1 MIGVDEFHAE
11 GEHTSERWGFAV
23 SSKSESSKSGSSMN
37 GVAFRTCPL
46 CEATCGLEITVK
58 DGAVTRIRG
67 DRDDV
72 FSKGYIC
79 PKGST
84 LKQLHDDPDRLR
96 LPMIKR
102 GDRHEVVSWDEAWR
116 EVERGLMGV
125 IAAHGREAVATYLG
139 NPTAHNLSAMTFGRV
154 ALQGIG
160 TKQRFS
166 ASTVDQ
172 MPKQVA
178 AGYMFGSPVTV
189 PVPDLD
195 RTTYLLMLGANPY
208 ASNGSLCT
216 APDFP
221 GRIEA
226 IRERGGKVV
235 VVDPRR
241 SRTAEAAD
249 EWVPIIPNGD
259 GIFLA
264 AIVNVMFAEKL
275 AGVGS
280 HIAHHV
286 NGLTEVEVALA
297 RFTPEAV
304 ERACGVDA
312 ATIRKI
318 AREIAAAP
326 SAAVYGRIGT
336 TTVSFGTTTSWL
348 VDVVNTIS
356 GNLDREGGAM
366 FTLPVAGS
374 ANTRGNPGKGRGFR
388 IGKGHTRVKGH
399 PEVMGEYP
407 VAALA
412 DEIATPGS
420 GQLRALVTIAG
431 NPVLSTPNSA
441 KLDAA
446 LASLEFMVS
455 IDIYLNETTRHAN
468 VILPPPSHLQRDHY
482 DLLLLPF
489 AVRNVANYSEA
500 VLPREPGQWDEW
512 EILAKLATIVQG
524 AGVDADHSIADNL
537 AIASMVNNAVRDAGS
552 NICGRDPE
560 EILAELSRDGR
571 RGPARML
578 DFMLRTGPYGDAF
591 GAAPDGVS
599 LDMLR
604 AHPHGVDFGALQPRI
619 PEVLRTESGKIEL
632 APPELVADLD
642 RLWSHVEEIT
652 SPVDGRDLLLVGRRH
667 LRSNNSWMHN
677 IEVLVKGKPRC
688 TLQMH
693 PTDAA
698 TRGIANGQSVTVSS
712 RVGRVSAPVEVTEDI
727 RPGVVSL
734 PHGWGH
740 GVAGTQMRVAGEYAG
755 VNSNVLADEDAL
767 DPLSGTSVLNG
778 IPVSISL

>member
-1 MIGVDEFHAE
+1 MSVGFEKAARFDMAE
-11 GEHTSERWGFAV
+11 
-23 SSKSESSKSGSSMN
+23 KSGTTTD
-37 GVAFRTCPL
+37 GVVYRTCPL

-58 DGAVTRIRG
+58 DGAVARIRG

-72 FSKGYIC
+72 FSKGFIC
-79 PKGST
+79 PKGSS

-96 LPMIKR
+96 LPMVKR
-102 GDRHEVVSWDEAWR
+102 GDRHVAVTWDEAWR

-125 IAAHGREAVATYLG
+125 IGAHGREAVATYLG

-154 ALQGIG
+154 ALQALG

-189 PVPDLD
+189 PIPDLD
-195 RTTYLLMLGANPY
+195 RTSYLLMLGANPY

-221 GRIEA
+221 GRLEA

-241 SRTAEAAD
+241 SRTAQAAD
-249 EWVPIIPNGD
+249 EWIPIIPDAD
-259 GIFLA
+259 GLFLA
-264 AIVNVMFAEKL
+264 AIAQVMFAEGL
-275 AGVGS
+275 VDVGA
-280 HIAHHV
+280 HLVHHV
-286 NGLTEVEVALA
+286 VGLDEVGAALS
-297 RFTPEAV
+297 RFAPEAV
-304 ERACGVDA
+304 QDACGVDA
-312 ATIRKI
+312 ATIRRI
-318 AREIAAAP
+318 AREIAAAD

-374 ANTRGNPGKGRGFR
+374 ANTRGTPGKGRGFR
-388 IGKGHTRVKGH
+388 IGKGHSRVRGL

-407 VAALA
+407 IAALA
-412 DEIATPGS
+412 EEITTPGD

-431 NPVLSTPNSA
+431 NPVLSTPNSE

-446 LASLEFMVS
+446 LASLDFMVS
-455 IDIYLNETTRHAN
+455 IDIYLNETTRHAD

-482 DLLLLPF
+482 DLLLYPF

-500 VLPREPGQWDEW
+500 VLPLEDDQWDEW

-524 AGVDADHSIADNL
+524 AGIDADHTVADDL
-537 AIASMVNNAVRDAGS
+537 AIASMVNHAVHDAGS
-552 NICGRDPE
+552 NICGRDAE
-560 EILAELSRDGR
+560 EILTELSRDGR

-599 LDMLR
+599 LDKLR
-604 AHPHGVDFGALQPRI
+604 AHPHGIDFGALQPRI
-619 PEVLRTESGKIEL
+619 PEVLRTPSGKVEL
-632 APPELVADLD
+632 AVPELVADLD
-642 RLWSHVEEIT
+642 RLWAKVEQHHE
-652 SPVDGRDLLLVGRRH
+652 VRDGRDLVLVGRRH

-677 IEVLVKGKPRC
+677 LEVLVKGKPRC

-693 PTDAA
+693 PLDAA
-698 TRGIANGQSVTVSS
+698 ARGIAHGQHVSVAS
-712 RVGRVSAPVEVTEDI
+712 RVGRVSAPVEVTDEI

-740 GVAGTQMRVAGEYAG
+740 GVGGTQMRVAGEYAG
-755 VNSNVLADEDAL
+755 VNSNVLTDEAEM

-778 IPVSISL
+778 IPVAVEPLVATPA

>member
-1 MIGVDEFHAE
+1 MTVN
-11 GEHTSERWGFAV
+11 
-23 SSKSESSKSGSSMN
+23 SGTMTD
-37 GVAFRTCPL
+37 GVAYRTCPL

-58 DGAVTRIRG
+58 DGKVTRIRG

-72 FSKGYIC
+72 FSKGFIC
-79 PKGST
+79 PKGSS

-96 LPMIKR
+96 QPMVKR
-102 GDRHEVVSWDEAWR
+102 GDRHVVVTWDEAWR
-116 EVERGLMGV
+116 EVERGLLGV
-125 IAAHGREAVATYLG
+125 IAAHGRESVATYMG

-154 ALQGIG
+154 ALQALG

-189 PVPDLD
+189 PIPDLD
-195 RTTYLLMLGANPY
+195 RTSYLLMLGANPY

-221 GRIEA
+221 GRLEA
-226 IRERGGKVV
+226 IRERGGKLV

-249 EWVPIIPNGD
+249 EWIPIIPDGD
-259 GIFLA
+259 GLFLG
-264 AIVNVMFAEKL
+264 AIAQVMFAEGL
-275 AGVGS
+275 VDVGA
-280 HIAHHV
+280 HVVHHV
-286 NGLTEVEVALA
+286 AGLDEVAAALS

-304 ERACGVDA
+304 EAACGVDA
-312 ATIRKI
+312 ATIRRI
-318 AREIAAAP
+318 AREIAAAE

-374 ANTRGNPGKGRGFR
+374 PNTRGTPGKGRGFR
-388 IGKGHTRVKGH
+388 VGKGHTRVRGL

-407 VAALA
+407 IAALA
-412 DEIATPGS
+412 EEISTPGE
-420 GQLRALVTIAG
+420 GKLRALVTIAG
-431 NPVLSTPNSA
+431 NPVLSTPNSG

-446 LASLEFMVS
+446 LASLDFMVS
-455 IDIYLNETTRHAN
+455 IDIYLNETTRHAD

-489 AVRNVANYSEA
+489 AVRNVANYSDA
-500 VLPREPGQWDEW
+500 VLPLDDGQWDEW
-512 EILAKLATIVQG
+512 EILAKLAVIVQG
-524 AGVDADHSIADNL
+524 AGVDADHTVADDL
-537 AIASMVNNAVRDAGS
+537 AVSSMVHHAVSDPNSNISGRDA
-552 NICGRDPE
+552 E
-560 EILAELSRDGR
+560 EILAELSRNGR

-599 LDMLR
+599 LDKLR
-604 AHPHGVDFGALQPRI
+604 ANPHGIDFGALQPRL
-619 PEVLRTESGKIEL
+619 PEVLRTASGKVEL
-632 APPELVADLD
+632 APSELIADLD
-642 RLWSHVEEIT
+642 RLWSRVEDSDEML
-652 SPVDGRDLLLVGRRH
+652 DGRDLVLVGRRH

-677 IEVLVKGKPRC
+677 LEVLVKGKPRC

-693 PTDAA
+693 PLDAA
-698 TRGIANGQSVTVSS
+698 TRGISDGQHVSVAS
-712 RVGRVSAPVEVTEDI
+712 RVGRVSAPVELTDEI

-755 VNSNVLADEDAL
+755 VNSNILTDEAAM

-778 IPVSISL
+778 IPVSVEVLAKQNV